1 MVLISPWSIKIQLNL
16 SETEKK
22 YIRLF
27 KKRGFKEEA
36 VLKDHYRIGEHMH
49 IFAKVIGN
57 WIFLFETDQVFW
69 GKSPL

>member
-1 MVLISPWSIKIQLNL
+1 MRKDWWCWSGTVWNIRKTAPSIKIQLNL

-57 WIFLFETDQVFW
+57 
-69 GKSPL
+69 